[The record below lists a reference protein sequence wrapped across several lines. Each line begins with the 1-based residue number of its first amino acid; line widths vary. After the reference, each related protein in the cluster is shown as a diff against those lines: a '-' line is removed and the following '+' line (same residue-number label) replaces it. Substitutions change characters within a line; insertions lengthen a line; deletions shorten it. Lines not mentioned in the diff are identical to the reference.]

1 MANPILSSCCRCQ
14 SLRTGSIIAGV
25 GAILLSIVFLIVMLT
40 VRVTFRTILF
50 DWLPKWIVQ
59 IVIGFNLCMT
69 ILISIIMIVGVI
81 KVSNLSSTIS
91 TWVKYK
97 IFNFFIQRNHYLMLP
112 WVVLGFML
120 VIGMLLSVI
129 YTGVMYIIDG
139 FVLWAVI
146 WLIVG
151 LIVVGKNLFLDDF
164 QNRNKNNKPSAY
176 QTWNSFANQNM

>member
-1 MANPILSSCCRCQ
+1 
-14 SLRTGSIIAGV
+14 
-25 GAILLSIVFLIVMLT
+25 
-40 VRVTFRTILF
+40 
-50 DWLPKWIVQ
+50 
-59 IVIGFNLCMT
+59 
-69 ILISIIMIVGVI
+69 
-81 KVSNLSSTIS
+81 
-91 TWVKYK
+91 
-97 IFNFFIQRNHYLMLP
+97 MLP

-176 QTWNSFANQNM
+176 QT